1 MAEASVLEFNFAP
14 VKVLIV
20 EDNDFVRF
28 MLKKYLI
35 GYGVKDVSEGANG
48 EEGITLFQAKPDIV
62 ICDIH
67 MSPVDGFNLLKHV
80 RSLETEESKTPFIF
94 LTGNANAEFVQ
105 KARNLTVDAYLLK
118 PITADNLKSK
128 MIALLTRPPA

>member
-1 MAEASVLEFNFAP
+1 MAGAAVLEFNFAP

-20 EDNDFVRF
+20 EDNDFVRC
-28 MLKKYLI
+28 MLKKYLN
-35 GYGVKDVSEGANG
+35 GYGIKEIFEAANG
-48 EEGITLFQAKPDIV
+48 EEGINMLQADPNII

-67 MSPVDGFNLLKHV
+67 MSPIDGFNMLKHV
-80 RSLETEESKTPFIF
+80 RSLETVESKTPFIF

-118 PITADNLKSK
+118 PISADSLKRK
-128 MIALLTRPPA
+128 MIDLLTPPAA

>member
-1 MAEASVLEFNFAP
+1 MGEASVLEFNFAP

-28 MLKKYLI
+28 MLKKYLT
-35 GYGVKDVSEGANG
+35 GYGVKDIFEAANG
-48 EEGITLFQAKPDIV
+48 EDGIKMLSVKPDIV

-67 MSPVDGFNLLKHV
+67 MSPVDGFNFLNHV
-80 RSLETEESKTPFIF
+80 RSLETSENKLPFIF
-94 LTGNANAEFVQ
+94 LTGNANAEFVE

-128 MIALLTRPPA
+128 MIALLTHPAA